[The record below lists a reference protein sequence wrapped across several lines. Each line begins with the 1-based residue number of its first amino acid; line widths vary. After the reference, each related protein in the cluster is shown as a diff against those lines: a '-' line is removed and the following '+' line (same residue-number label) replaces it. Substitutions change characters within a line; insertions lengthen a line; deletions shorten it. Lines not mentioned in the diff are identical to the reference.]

1 MANKSKI
8 LENKVAIITGGARG
22 IGAATARLFAENG
35 AYVIVADILEK
46 EGLGV
51 AQSIRGCYVHCDVSK
66 EADVEA
72 AVELAMTS
80 KGRLDVMFNNA
91 GMTVNEGSIT
101 EIDVEMVHKLVSV
114 NVNGVLHGIK
124 HASKAMIKG
133 GAGGS
138 IICTSSSSGVMG
150 GLGGHAYT
158 LSKGAINGLVRTT
171 ACELGSHGIRV
182 NSISPHGVPTDI
194 LVNAYRKY
202 LNNDK
207 LDVDDVTEIV
217 AQKGSLLMGRSGT
230 VDDNAQAALFL
241 ASRDSSGFITG
252 HNLVVDGGYTS
263 ATTTMRYI
271 YN

>member
-1 MANKSKI
+1 MHRPTDVKAA
-8 LENKVAIITGGARG
+8 KVLRG
-22 IGAATARLFAENG
+22 NAMKNINT
-35 AYVIVADILEK
+35 K
-46 EGLGV
+46 E
-51 AQSIRGCYVHCDVSK
+51 
-66 EADVEA
+66 DVEGDA
-72 AVELAMTS
+72 KALLEFQMQEVERIDKGQRWCLLILTTHNSLHTKYPHTS
-80 KGRLDVMFNNA
+80 VSRELHRPQQSPDVMFNNA
-91 GMTVNEGSIT
+91 GMTFNEGSIM
-101 EIDVEMVHKLVSV
+101 EMDVYMANKLVSV

-124 HASKAMIKG
+124 HAAKAMIKG
-133 GAGGS
+133 GGGGS
-138 IICTSSSSGVMG
+138 IICTSSSSGIMG

-207 LDVDDVTEIV
+207 LDVPEVTDIV
-217 AQKGSLLMGRSGT
+217 AEKGSLPGRAGA
-230 VDDNAQAALFL
+230 VEDVAQAALFL
-241 ASRDSSGFITG
+241 ASQESSGFITG

-263 ATTTMRYI
+263 ATSTMKFI

>member
-1 MANKSKI
+1 MDHSSKV
-8 LENKVAIITGGARG
+8 LNNKVAIITGGARG

-46 EGLGV
+46 EGIHV
-51 AQSIRGCYVHCDVSK
+51 ADSIGGCYVHCDVSK

-72 AVELAMTS
+72 VVELAMRR

-91 GMTVNEGSIT
+91 GIAVNEGSIT
-101 EIDVEMVHKLVSV
+101 EMDVELVNKLVSV

-124 HASKAMIKG
+124 HAAKAMIKG
-133 GAGGS
+133 GGGGS

-182 NSISPHGVPTDI
+182 NSISPHGVPTNI

-207 LDVDDVTEIV
+207 LDVADVTEIV
-217 AQKGSLLMGRSGT
+217 AEKGSLLTGRSGT
-230 VDDNAQAALFL
+230 VEDVAQAALFL
-241 ASRDSSGFITG
+241 ASEETSGFITG
-252 HNLVVDGGYTS
+252 HNLVIDGGYTS
-263 ATTTMRYI
+263 ATSTMKFI